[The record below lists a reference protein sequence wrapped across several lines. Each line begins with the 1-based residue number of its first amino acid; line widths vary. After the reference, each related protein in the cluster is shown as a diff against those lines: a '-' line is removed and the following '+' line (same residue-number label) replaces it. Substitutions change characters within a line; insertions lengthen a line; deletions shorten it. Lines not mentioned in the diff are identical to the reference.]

1 LKSVSGKHFAR
12 ILENRG
18 WQLVRIN
25 GSHHV
30 YMQQGNPVR
39 ISLPVHGNDDLKI
52 GLLKHFMKIAN
63 ITEEDL

>member
-1 LKSVSGKHFAR
+1 MKSVSGKHFAR